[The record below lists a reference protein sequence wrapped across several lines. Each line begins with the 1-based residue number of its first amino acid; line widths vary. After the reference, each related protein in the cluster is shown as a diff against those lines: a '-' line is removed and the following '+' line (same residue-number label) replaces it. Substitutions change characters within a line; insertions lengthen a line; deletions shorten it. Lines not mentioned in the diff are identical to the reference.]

1 MSKKLP
7 SRRSLQPYLYLR
19 VPECREANGSG
30 QSSGYHMSDE
40 SENHKTSRSSRCVS
54 GNQTVKRVLLEYDR
68 FEQPRRDMMDEF
80 DGVGVQVKERGTL
93 IESSVISFVSGF
105 MANTGLLGNLNQW
118 ILWP

>member
-1 MSKKLP
+1 
-7 SRRSLQPYLYLR
+7 
-19 VPECREANGSG
+19 
-30 QSSGYHMSDE
+30 MSDE

>member
-1 MSKKLP
+1 
-7 SRRSLQPYLYLR
+7 
-19 VPECREANGSG
+19 
-30 QSSGYHMSDE
+30 
-40 SENHKTSRSSRCVS
+40 
-54 GNQTVKRVLLEYDR
+54 VKRVLLEYDR